1 MKDLFDSAYRLV
13 HTGERCVLAMIR
25 KSSGSTPRG
34 QGAGMLVL
42 EDGSVRCTIGGG
54 FLEWSAVETARNVL
68 KNGSGIVERFEL
80 RGVDATVSDA
90 ICGGDAE
97 VCYCLLDR
105 RSLPVLER
113 LYSARRDRIPGEF
126 FLVQK
131 GEDVILCCR
140 VSGKTVLPQGVEESI
155 AGRLDEDDP
164 QQLFHGLLPVTP
176 RVILMGA
183 GHVAEATAKVARTAG
198 FDCVVVDDRE
208 EYACP
213 QRFPGAE
220 CIVCDAYDEL
230 LPEKV
235 SAQDFI
241 VIVTRG
247 HRNDRESLAWALT
260 TKAGYVGMIGSRTKR
275 DLIYR
280 SLEEQGV
287 SREKLAWVHSP
298 IGLPIGGRTP
308 GMIAVSIVA
317 ELIQVYTAQCAE

>member
-1 MKDLFDSAYRLV
+1 M
-13 HTGERCVLAMIR
+13 
-25 KSSGSTPRG
+25 
-34 QGAGMLVL
+34 
-42 EDGSVRCTIGGG
+42 
-54 FLEWSAVETARNVL
+54 
-68 KNGSGIVERFEL
+68 
-80 RGVDATVSDA
+80 
-90 ICGGDAE
+90 
-97 VCYCLLDR
+97 
-105 RSLPVLER
+105 
-113 LYSARRDRIPGEF
+113 
-126 FLVQK
+126 
-131 GEDVILCCR
+131 
-140 VSGKTVLPQGVEESI
+140 
-155 AGRLDEDDP
+155 
-164 QQLFHGLLPVTP
+164 
-176 RVILMGA
+176 
-183 GHVAEATAKVARTAG
+183 
-198 FDCVVVDDRE
+198 VVDDRE

-230 LPEKV
+230 SPEKV

>member
-113 LYSARRDRIPGEF
+113 LYSARQDRIPGEF

-140 VSGKTVLPQGVEESI
+140 VSGKTVLPPGSGGI
-155 AGRLDEDDP
+155 HCRKAGRGRP
-164 QQLFHGLLPVTP
+164 SAAIPW
-176 RVILMGA
+176 
-183 GHVAEATAKVARTAG
+183 TAS
-198 FDCVVVDDRE
+198 
-208 EYACP
+208 
-213 QRFPGAE
+213 
-220 CIVCDAYDEL
+220 CDAQSD
-230 LPEKV
+230 
-235 SAQDFI
+235 SDGCRACG
-241 VIVTRG
+241 RG
-247 HRNDRESLAWALT
+247 HC
-260 TKAGYVGMIGSRTKR
+260 
-275 DLIYR
+275 
-280 SLEEQGV
+280 QGCPD
-287 SREKLAWVHSP
+287 S
-298 IGLPIGGRTP
+298 GL
-308 GMIAVSIVA
+308 
-317 ELIQVYTAQCAE
+317 

>member
-54 FLEWSAVETARNVL
+54 FLEWSAVETARDVL

-220 CIVCDAYDEL
+220 CIVCDA
-230 LPEKV
+230 
-235 SAQDFI
+235 
-241 VIVTRG
+241 
-247 HRNDRESLAWALT
+247 
-260 TKAGYVGMIGSRTKR
+260 
-275 DLIYR
+275 
-280 SLEEQGV
+280 
-287 SREKLAWVHSP
+287 
-298 IGLPIGGRTP
+298 
-308 GMIAVSIVA
+308 
-317 ELIQVYTAQCAE
+317 